1 MNKML
6 AILLATMLSSVAMA
20 ENGVNFE
27 FERER
32 YTASPN
38 TMSNTV
44 KVAPY
49 VKLDNGVK
57 LDIQVGAS
65 RNDGDNQQLSNTAMI
80 RVEKLWPIGTTG
92 LFLGGRVGVGEK
104 FGTAKDFS
112 FYSTEAKAKYVVT
125 DTIALKTAL
134 RYRNAFDT
142 SNNYETVTWRTGA
155 GFNVTKKDEVEVFYF
170 QKRGDSDANGIILEY
185 THAF

>member
-1 MNKML
+1 ML
-6 AILLATMLSSVAMA
+6 AILLATMLSSAAMA

-32 YTASPN
+32 GVDSPN
-38 TMSNTV
+38 TMSNTF

-57 LDIQVGAS
+57 LDLQVGAS
-65 RNDGDNQQLSNTAMI
+65 RDDGNNQQLSDSVMV
-80 RVEKLWPIGTTG
+80 RVEKMWPIGTTG
-92 LFLGGRVGVGEK
+92 LKLGGRIGIGEK
-104 FGTAKDFS
+104 FATAKDFS
-112 FYSTEAKAKYVVT
+112 FYSTEAKASYSVT
-125 DTIALKTAL
+125 DVLLVKAAL

-142 SNNYETVTWRTGA
+142 SNNYETVTWRTGL
-155 GFNVTKKDEVEVFYF
+155 GYNVTKKDEVELHYF
-170 QKRGDSDANGIILEY
+170 QKRGDSDANGVILEF

>member
-1 MNKML
+1 ML
-6 AILLATMLSSVAMA
+6 AILLATMLSSAAMA

-32 YTASPN
+32 GVDSPN
-38 TMSNTV
+38 TMSNTF

-57 LDIQVGAS
+57 LDLQVGAS
-65 RNDGDNQQLSNTAMI
+65 RDDGNNQQLSDSVMV

-92 LFLGGRVGVGEK
+92 LKLGGRIGIGEK
-104 FGTAKDFS
+104 FATAKDFS
-112 FYSTEAKAKYVVT
+112 FYSAEAKAKYAVN
-125 DTIALKTAL
+125 DTLAVKAAV

-142 SNNYETVTWRTGA
+142 SNNYETVTWRA
-155 GFNVTKKDEVEVFYF
+155 GGGYNVTKKDEVELFYF
-170 QKRGDSDANGIILEY
+170 QKRGDSDANGIIIEY